1 MRIGLV
7 AQDEPRHQARLDA
20 AEAHLRKR
28 RGADV
33 AVKTG
38 KDAANA
44 DALVLFGAD
53 HFLLDRLALLN
64 DPVPLLLVGE
74 GFLAETDG
82 ENLEE
87 VMGHVAK
94 GDFWVEKRLRLE
106 STLDGKALSPAL
118 NEVTVCTSRGAGF
131 LRYTLTVDEEV
142 VWRDGG
148 DGVVVSTPTG
158 STGYGL
164 SAGGPIVVENADAI
178 VVVPICSANHHRPL
192 VLNEAA
198 VVEVSEVNSTLGC
211 DVVTDGR
218 ERVPIKGHTLRVR
231 QAKEPAQFIRFGKA
245 QYFRI
250 FGKLRE
256 RSAGLVLPPGSP
268 PSAKFLY
275 KLLSFEGPM
284 NQKELIAESGLPERT
299 VRNALSYLI
308 EQGVVVRYTTLR
320 DTRRAIYGLKKE

>member
-1 MRIGLV
+1 VRIGLV
-7 AQDEPRHQARLDA
+7 AQEEPRHQTRLAA
-20 AEAHLRKR
+20 AEALLRKR
-28 RGADV
+28 RGGDV

-38 KDAANA
+38 KEATTA

-53 HFLLDRLALLN
+53 HFLLDRLAHL
-64 DPVPLLLVGE
+64 DTAVPMLLVGE

-82 ENLEE
+82 EDLDE
-87 VMGHVAK
+87 VIGRVAK
-94 GDFWVEKRLRLE
+94 ADYWVEKRMRLE

-131 LRYTLTVDEEV
+131 LRYTLTVDGEV

-164 SAGGPIVVENADAI
+164 SAGGPVVVENADAI

-192 VLNEAA
+192 VLNEAS
-198 VVEVSEVNSTLGC
+198 VVEISEVNSSLGC
-211 DVVTDGR
+211 DAVIDGR
-218 ERVPIKGHTLRVR
+218 ERVAIKRHSLKVH

-245 QYFRI
+245 HYFRI

-256 RSAGLVLPPGSP
+256 RSAGLVLPSGSP

-284 NQKELIAESGLPERT
+284 NQKELISESGLPERT

-308 EQGVVVRYTTLR
+308 DQGVVTRSTTLR
-320 DTRRAIYGLKKE
+320 DTRRAIYGLKKA